1 MLSRRTLVLAAG
13 LAAAMVAGPIS
24 GPSAAQEFTARIG
37 HLESPQQARHQ
48 GLEMVADLV
57 RERTDGAV
65 VFELYPAGQLGQ
77 AREMNE
83 GVQLGVIEGT
93 VSPAAFLAGFNPAV
107 SILDVPF
114 VYPADRGEANALRT
128 GAFGQAVLDSFEPR
142 GFEAITIWPN
152 GRKSFTSNKPL
163 ESVDAFEG
171 QRFRVMDSPVLIEQF
186 NAVGASAVAL
196 PFGELYTALQTGV
209 VDGQEN
215 ALDTIA
221 TMKYNEVQENL
232 LVSGHGANEDIVL
245 FNPGWWASLPQ
256 EHRDVI
262 VAAFDEVRP
271 KVEEIK
277 EASQQAALQR
287 LTEAGMNVR
296 ELTDEERARL
306 RETMYP
312 RARDAY
318 LGLAGDAGQAIVGVY
333 EEQYADVTGE

>member
-1 MLSRRTLVLAAG
+1 MTSRRTLVLAAG
-13 LAAAMVAGPIS
+13 LLAGAAAGPA
-24 GPSAAQEFTARIG
+24 AAQDYTARIG

-57 RERTDGAV
+57 AERTDGAV
-65 VFELYPAGQLGQ
+65 ALEIYPAGQLGQ
-77 AREMNE
+77 GREMNE

-114 VYPADRGEANALRT
+114 VYPVDREEANALRT

-142 GFEAITIWPN
+142 GFEAIAIWPN
-152 GRKSFTSNKPL
+152 GRKSFTSNEPL
-163 ESVDAFEG
+163 ESVEAFEG

-221 TMKYNEVQENL
+221 TMKYDEVQENL

-245 FNPGWWASLPQ
+245 FNPAWWASLPQ
-256 EHRDVI
+256 EYRDVI
-262 VAAFDEVRP
+262 VEAFDEVRP
-271 KVEEIK
+271 RVEEIK
-277 EASQQAALQR
+277 EASQEAALER
-287 LTEAGMNVR
+287 LREAGMNVR
-296 ELTDEERARL
+296 ELTDAERATL
-306 RETMYP
+306 RERMYP

-318 LGLAGDAGQAIVGVY
+318 LELAGDAGRAIVDTY